1 MPMYGTT
8 MGEQVRTFA
17 KIAFDMYKLGWNTGD
32 FSQFINLLNKVGV
45 QFINEDPQE
54 DLKGR
59 AGYKRIVELI
69 DDKSRQGDRLNLNLK
84 DTEQKAAQVTFT
96 FEYQGMQDGIRIEG
110 VRKLV
115 LGVQNAKIVRYHL
128 HELQPAES

>member
-1 MPMYGTT
+1 

-45 QFINEDPQE
+45 QFVNEEPQE
-54 DLKGR
+54 NLKGR

-69 DDKSRQGDRLNLNLK
+69 DEKSRQGDRLNLKLLN
-84 DTEQKAAQVTFT
+84 TEQKAAEVTFT
-96 FEYQGMQDGIRIEG
+96 FDYEGMQEGRKIEG
-110 VRKLV
+110 ARKLV

-128 HELQPAES
+128 VELQPAES